1 MDLDQLPVELTPQN
15 PSEVEKTLARLASL
29 PVLPKEMR
37 SRNARLQFQ
46 QAFELVGGIPRLA
59 TWANENY
66 DKFIALYS
74 KMIPTQISGE
84 GGGPVKIQLEW
95 LQGRDTTGKS
105 NIIDV
110 TPGDTRE

>member
-1 MDLDQLPVELTPQN
+1 MDLDQLPAELVPQN
-15 PSEVEKTLARLASL
+15 PTDTEKTLARLAAL
-29 PVLPKEMR
+29 PVLPKELR

-59 TWANENY
+59 LWANANY

-95 LQGRDTTGKS
+95 LNGRDTTGRS
-105 NIIDV
+105 QVIDV
-110 TPGDTRE
+110 EETRE